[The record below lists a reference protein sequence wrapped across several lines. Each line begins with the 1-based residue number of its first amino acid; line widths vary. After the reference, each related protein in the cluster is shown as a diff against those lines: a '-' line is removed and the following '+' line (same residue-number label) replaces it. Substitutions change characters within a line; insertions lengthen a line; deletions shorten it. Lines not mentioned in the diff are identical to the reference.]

1 MTWTTPE
8 RDAAQIDA
16 LVADRYLEA
25 LLAAA
30 DRRAGDVPAD
40 IALDPALRDAVRTL
54 RRAFVRVHPSFRFEE
69 RLAARLAELAVT
81 RATPVAQAGDGVLVP
96 FPPAPADLV
105 ARDPG
110 LQEILEG
117 RLDPADPALA
127 ARAGA
132 PLASVPRPVIVG
144 GAVASAAISL
154 AGVALVAW
162 RAARP
167 APGPMARA
175 ARAARSRRLAAGLGA
190 GRPA

>member
-1 MTWTTPE
+1 MTWTSPD
-8 RDAAQIDA
+8 RDGTQIDA

-30 DRRAGDVPAD
+30 DRRASDVPAD

-69 RLAARLAELAVT
+69 RLAGRLTELAVT
-81 RATPVAQAGDGVLVP
+81 RTAPDDQTRDGVLVP
-96 FPPAPADLV
+96 FPPAPAALV
-105 ARDPG
+105 AVDPG
-110 LQEILEG
+110 LVEILAG
-117 RLDPADPALA
+117 RLDPADPALDV
-127 ARAGA
+127 RAGA
-132 PLASVPRPVIVG
+132 PLVSVPRPVILG

-167 APGPMARA
+167 TPGPMGRA
-175 ARAARSRRLAAGLGA
+175 VRAARSRRLAAGLGA